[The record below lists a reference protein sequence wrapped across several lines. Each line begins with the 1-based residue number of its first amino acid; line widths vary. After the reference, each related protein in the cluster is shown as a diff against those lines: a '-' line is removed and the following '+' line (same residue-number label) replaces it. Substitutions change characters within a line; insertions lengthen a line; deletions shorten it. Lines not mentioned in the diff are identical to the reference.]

1 MVEPTGNQ
9 FAQAAAD
16 AEALMAES
24 LTINRMV
31 SLRTVGLQLVRLA
44 DEMIQ
49 NELNNGW
56 DVDVELTHQTLSV
69 SSCAHVVR
77 SPLSLDQTVQD
88 LVAVA
93 CPIVE
98 TLAWQQREDTGHRP
112 DQGREMKPDVAKLL
126 ATKIKPGESLVPFR
140 GVELNARTCPPD
152 WSPFGGHE
160 QSDK

>member
-1 MVEPTGNQ
+1 MEESTGEW
-9 FAQAAAD
+9 FTQAAAD
-16 AEALMAES
+16 AEALMTES
-24 LTINRMV
+24 LIINRMV
-31 SLRTVGLQLVRLA
+31 SLRAVGLQLVRLA
-44 DEMIQ
+44 DEMIR

-98 TLAWQQREDTGHRP
+98 TLAWQQREDTGHWP
-112 DQGREMKPDVAKLL
+112 DENRRCEAACHQDQAWRKASCV
-126 ATKIKPGESLVPFR
+126 SR
-140 GVELNARTCPPD
+140 GVALNARTRPT
-152 WSPFGGHE
+152 
-160 QSDK
+160 K